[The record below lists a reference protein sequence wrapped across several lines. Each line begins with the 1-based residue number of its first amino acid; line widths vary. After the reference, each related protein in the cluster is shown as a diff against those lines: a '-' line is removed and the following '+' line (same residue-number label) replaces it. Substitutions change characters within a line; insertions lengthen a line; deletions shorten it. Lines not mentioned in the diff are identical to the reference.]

1 MAKYEV
7 GPIYVVLKKEAGE
20 EGEGE
25 SIGEGE
31 GGRERESK
39 LYPNIDK
46 CPQGEGDKVTPV

>member
-1 MAKYEV
+1 M

-39 LYPNIDK
+39 LYPNINK
-46 CPQGEGDKVTPV
+46 CPQCEGDKVIPV